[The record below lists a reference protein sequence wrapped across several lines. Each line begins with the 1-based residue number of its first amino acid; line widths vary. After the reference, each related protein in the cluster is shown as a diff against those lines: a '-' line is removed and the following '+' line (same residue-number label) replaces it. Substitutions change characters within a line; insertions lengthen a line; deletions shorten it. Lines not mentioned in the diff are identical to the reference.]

1 MRAEFAGSAL
11 VHTGLIGV
19 ALLWLGLPA
28 PEDAPAMGSVT
39 VELIGTS
46 LVTSNQSQSV
56 ESDAAVD
63 EVSSGAEASIAPLE
77 VSETLEEVPAETLE
91 ALSETIEPLP
101 VAAVSEVAAEAAEPV
116 PAETLE
122 QVLPAVEAETVEMA
136 ETPPVEMAESVAPE
150 PQTIAEPLLA
160 AAALP
165 LEAEDLVAAIEESP
179 ALEPEAISEAKTAP
193 VPHMLS
199 FTRPDAPTQRQ
210 ASAPPPTRRQAPA
223 PQQAGNGGASAQDTV
238 AALSASGQNGAG
250 GGGNADVA
258 RYPGQVER
266 KLGRALRYPRDAGRA
281 SGEAEVHFVLDAG
294 GRVLRVSLRRS
305 SGNPI
310 IDQAAL
316 DTVQR
321 AAPYP
326 PFPAGSGR
334 TQWEFSIPLN
344 FAR

>member
-19 ALLWLGLPA
+19 ALLWLGLPT

-46 LVTSNQSQSV
+46 VVTSNQSESV

-63 EVSSGAEASIAPLE
+63 EVSSGAEASIAPIE
-77 VSETLEEVPAETLE
+77 ASETLEEVPAETLE
-91 ALSETIEPLP
+91 AVSETVEPLP
-101 VAAVSEVAAEAAEPV
+101 VATVSEMVAEAAEPV
-116 PAETLE
+116 QAERLE
-122 QVLPAVEAETVEMA
+122 QAPPAAEAEPVDIA
-136 ETPPVEMAESVAPE
+136 EAPPVEISESIAPE
-150 PQTIAEPLLA
+150 PQAVAEPILA

-165 LEAEDLVAAIEESP
+165 LEAEDVVAAVESP
-179 ALEPEAISEAKTAP
+179 ALEPEAVSETRIAP
-193 VPHMLS
+193 VPHILS

-210 ASAPPPTRRQAPA
+210 ASAPPPARRQAPA

>member
-19 ALLWLGLPA
+19 ALLWLGLPT

-46 LVTSNQSQSV
+46 VVTSNQSESV

-63 EVSSGAEASIAPLE
+63 EVSSGAEASIAPIE
-77 VSETLEEVPAETLE
+77 ASETLEEVPAETLE
-91 ALSETIEPLP
+91 AVSETVEPLP
-101 VAAVSEVAAEAAEPV
+101 VATVSEMVAEAAEPMQ
-116 PAETLE
+116 AERLE
-122 QVLPAVEAETVEMA
+122 QAPLAAEAEPVDIA
-136 ETPPVEMAESVAPE
+136 EAPPVEISESIAPE
-150 PQTIAEPLLA
+150 PQAVAEPILA

-165 LEAEDLVAAIEESP
+165 LEAEDVVAAVETP
-179 ALEPEAISEAKTAP
+179 ALEPEAASEARIAP
-193 VPHMLS
+193 VPHILS

-210 ASAPPPTRRQAPA
+210 ASAPPPARRQAPA

>member
-63 EVSSGAEASIAPLE
+63 EVSSGAAASIAPLE
-77 VSETLEEVPAETLE
+77 ASETLEEVPAETLE
-91 ALSETIEPLP
+91 ALSEAIEPLP
-101 VAAVSEVAAEAAEPV
+101 VAAVSEMVAEAAEPM

-122 QVLPAVEAETVEMA
+122 QISPAVEAEAMEI
-136 ETPPVEMAESVAPE
+136 AESVTPE
-150 PQTIAEPLLA
+150 PQTMAEPLL

-165 LEAEDLVAAIEESP
+165 LEAEDLVAALDSP
-179 ALEPEAISEAKTAP
+179 ALEPEAISQARIAP
-193 VPHMLS
+193 VPHVLS
-199 FTRPDAPTQRQ
+199 FTRPEAPTQRQ

>member
-28 PEDAPAMGSVT
+28 PEDAPAMGSVS

-46 LVTSNQSQSV
+46 LVTSNQSESV

-63 EVSSGAEASIAPLE
+63 EVSSGAAASIAPLE
-77 VSETLEEVPAETLE
+77 ASETLEEVPAETLE

-101 VAAVSEVAAEAAEPV
+101 VAAVSEVAAEAAEPM

-122 QVLPAVEAETVEMA
+122 QISPAVEAEAVEI
-136 ETPPVEMAESVAPE
+136 AESVTPE
-150 PQTIAEPLLA
+150 PQTMAEALLA

-165 LEAEDLVAAIEESP
+165 LEAEDLVVALDSP
-179 ALEPEAISEAKTAP
+179 ALEPEAISQARIAP
-193 VPHMLS
+193 VPHVLS
-199 FTRPDAPTQRQ
+199 FTRPEAPTQRQ